1 MFISFFFKQK
11 KSRKSVKVAK
21 TSGRKRGKGN
31 ERVVA
36 PTEEEEIMIEVGDE
50 DDGDEDEVAVMEESE
65 ISADAVEDDDGYAA
79 HNNAA
84 VKSIRQRAIES
95 MEEHDVFLDPEEEKM
110 AGGIFPKVS
119 PSKLFDS
126 FILIS
131 HFSGLWAG
139 PSCS

>member
-1 MFISFFFKQK
+1 M
-11 KSRKSVKVAK
+11 
-21 TSGRKRGKGN
+21 
-31 ERVVA
+31 VA